1 MTSFKQSTYWSIWG
15 DACRIH
21 QRYYGT
27 AESNDTAWQSLIQ
40 ESTNFR
46 NKYKDSDCSE
56 FAEQIILL
64 ICSEINK
71 KSKGGNADAEKKTN
85 TAHRRATIN

>member
-1 MTSFKQSTYWSIWG
+1 MKSFKESTYWNIWG

-40 ESTNFR
+40 ESTVFR
-46 NKYKDSDCSE
+46 NKYKNSDCSE
-56 FAEQIILL
+56 FAEQMVLL
-64 ICSEINK
+64 ITAEINQRAK
-71 KSKGGNADAEKKTN
+71 EEPTNAAEK
-85 TAHRRATIN
+85 

>member
-1 MTSFKQSTYWSIWG
+1 MKLFKESTYWNIWG

-40 ESTNFR
+40 ESAAFR
-46 NKYKDSDCSE
+46 NKYKNSDCSE
-56 FAEQIILL
+56 FAEQMILL

-71 KSKGGNADAEKKTN
+71 KSKGGNADAEKKQTQH
-85 TAHRRATIN
+85 TAEQP